1 MSKQKNIILIGFMG
15 CGKTT
20 CAKWIANNK
29 PFDFI
34 DTDQCIVNKEGRSIN
49 EIFDRDG
56 EPYFRKLETMVLKEF
71 LAGESMRQKVF
82 SVGGGLPITQENRPL
97 LKLLG
102 YVFYLRTSVDE
113 LVKRL
118 NKDTQRPLL
127 AGGNVRDKI
136 VRLMEQR
143 KDIYEQVA
151 DKIIDTDGKDIKHIY
166 EEITGDKWTKY

>member
-20 CAKWIANNK
+20 CGKWIANNK

-34 DTDQCIVNKEGRSIN
+34 DTDQYIVDKERRSIN
-49 EIFDRDG
+49 EIFDHEG
-56 EPYFRKLETMVLKEF
+56 EPYFRRLETIVLKE
-71 LAGESMRQKVF
+71 LLVSKDVRQKVF
-82 SVGGGLPITQENRPL
+82 SVGGGLPITKENRPL
-97 LKLLG
+97 LKQLG
-102 YVFYLRTSVDE
+102 YVVYLRTSIDE

-136 VRLMEQR
+136 ISLMEKR
-143 KDIYEQVA
+143 KDIYEQIA

-166 EEITGDKWTKY
+166 EEITCDKWTKY

>member
-34 DTDQCIVNKEGRSIN
+34 DTDQCIINKEGRSIN
-49 EIFDRDG
+49 EIFDCDG
-56 EPYFRKLETMVLKEF
+56 ELYFRKLETMVLKEF

-97 LKLLG
+97 LKQLG
-102 YVFYLRTSVDE
+102 YVVYLRTSVDE

-143 KDIYEQVA
+143 KDIYL
-151 DKIIDTDGKDIKHIY
+151 
-166 EEITGDKWTKY
+166 

>member
-97 LKLLG
+97 LKQLG
-102 YVFYLRTSVDE
+102 YVVYLRTSVDE

-136 VRLMEQR
+136 VSLMEQR
-143 KDIYEQVA
+143 KDIYL
-151 DKIIDTDGKDIKHIY
+151 
-166 EEITGDKWTKY
+166 

>member
-1 MSKQKNIILIGFMG
+1 
-15 CGKTT
+15 
-20 CAKWIANNK
+20 
-29 PFDFI
+29 
-34 DTDQCIVNKEGRSIN
+34 
-49 EIFDRDG
+49 
-56 EPYFRKLETMVLKEF
+56 
-71 LAGESMRQKVF
+71 
-82 SVGGGLPITQENRPL
+82 
-97 LKLLG
+97 
-102 YVFYLRTSVDE
+102 

>member
-71 LAGESMRQKVF
+71 LAGESMRQKYF
-82 SVGGGLPITQENRPL
+82 QW
-97 LKLLG
+97 
-102 YVFYLRTSVDE
+102 
-113 LVKRL
+113 
-118 NKDTQRPLL
+118 
-127 AGGNVRDKI
+127 
-136 VRLMEQR
+136 
-143 KDIYEQVA
+143 
-151 DKIIDTDGKDIKHIY
+151 
-166 EEITGDKWTKY
+166 EEDFQ

>member
-1 MSKQKNIILIGFMG
+1 M
-15 CGKTT
+15 
-20 CAKWIANNK
+20 
-29 PFDFI
+29 
-34 DTDQCIVNKEGRSIN
+34 
-49 EIFDRDG
+49 
-56 EPYFRKLETMVLKEF
+56 
-71 LAGESMRQKVF
+71 
-82 SVGGGLPITQENRPL
+82 GGGLPITQENRPL
-97 LKLLG
+97 LKQLG
-102 YVFYLRTSVDE
+102 YVVYLRTSVDE

-143 KDIYEQVA
+143 KDVYEQVA